1 MSGQNKNKR
10 NISKFDSELL
20 VQIIDGSSIASFVID
35 SQHKVAYWN
44 TAMEVLSGIKREDI
58 LGTDGQW
65 QAFYREKR
73 PAMADLIADGAGDKE
88 IEKYYGPSCKKSAL
102 IEGAYEAEEFFPDL
116 DPEGKWLRFTASP
129 IKDKNGKNV
138 GVIET
143 LEDVTQRKIAE
154 ENLHYYLKAVTSAQE
169 EERKRIARELHDD
182 TAQFL
187 GSLSRELDNFIRK
200 EHGLSPENINFLKDM
215 LARINEGVQNIHRF
229 SQKLRLSV
237 LDDLGLIPAL
247 RSLVKTLQ
255 DRYGITARF
264 QAAGEAKRYS
274 PEVETAIFR
283 IVQEATTNIG
293 KHSQATEAEVI
304 INFTP
309 EKVHLTISDN
319 GRGFSLT
326 EPVDNLPRIGKL
338 GLAGIR
344 ERVHLLGGTINIQSS
359 PGNGTRLEI
368 EIPVR

>member
-1 MSGQNKNKR
+1 MSPHKKKQAEN
-10 NISKFDSELL
+10 SKLDSELL
-20 VQIIDGSSIASFVID
+20 AQIIDGSSIASFVID
-35 SQHKVAYWN
+35 SRHKVAYWN

-73 PAMADLIADGAGDKE
+73 PAMADLIADGASDKE

-154 ENLHYYLKAVTSAQE
+154 ENLHYYLKAVTGAQE

-200 EHGLSPENINFLKDM
+200 EHGMSPENINFLKDM
-215 LARINEGVQNIHRF
+215 LVRINEGVQNIHQF

-237 LDDLGLIPAL
+237 LDDLGMVPAL
-247 RSLVKTLQ
+247 RSLVKALQ
-255 DRYGITARF
+255 DRYGIK
-264 QAAGEAKRYS
+264 AGFKVSGEMKRYS
-274 PEVETAIFR
+274 PEEETEIFR
-283 IVQEATTNIG
+283 IVQEAVNNIG
-293 KHSQATEAEVI
+293 KHSQATEAEVVLD
-304 INFTP
+304 FTP
-309 EKVHLTISDN
+309 EAVHLTISDN
-319 GRGFSLT
+319 GMGFSLT
-326 EPVDNLPRIGKL
+326 EPVDNLPRTGKL

-344 ERVHLLGGTINIQSS
+344 ERAHLLGGTANIQSS
-359 PGNGTRLEI
+359 PGTGTRLEI
-368 EIPVR
+368 EIPVK